1 MHNFPPFKV
10 VQSEEHLLDYH
21 ADIRLVK
28 FLIGLQGFQ
37 EGPIRL
43 VLQNNVDVIL
53 VLEKVKEADD
63 THALF

>member
-1 MHNFPPFKV
+1 VHHLPPFEV
-10 VQSEEHLLDYH
+10 VQGEEHLLDNH
-21 ADIRLVK
+21 ADIRLVEL
-28 FLIGLQGFQ
+28 LISLQGFQ

-43 VLQNNVDVIL
+43 VLQDHIDVIL